1 MLVGLLTMRIE
12 NFGKLCMEVVETS
25 VHQLTPGHLTLRQI
39 PHFGAY
45 LKFLKVILVPFFS
58 LITVVLLVSLCDVW
72 FAICGYPTFPIVKAS
87 QP

>member
-58 LITVVLLVSLCDVW
+58 LITVGCW
-72 FAICGYPTFPIVKAS
+72 FLSVTSGSPSAGTPLSP
-87 QP
+87 